1 MAQMPIISDESHIT
15 LGTKYTKTTCK
26 CCNRLIPCK
35 VEQYHG
41 NSNDPTHVDIIP
53 LYMPCVICEKW
64 LGHLEED
71 NKELLSGMC
80 LDCFK
85 EEIEE

>member
-1 MAQMPIISDESHIT
+1 
-15 LGTKYTKTTCK
+15 
-26 CCNRLIPCK
+26 

-41 NSNDPTHVDIIP
+41 NSSDDTHVDVIP